1 MDDRKHRVTLR
12 ILIATAVA
20 AMTLAAP
27 AAAKEL
33 DALEAQLDLAWPRE
47 NVEVEGADFW
57 AGQTGPAGPIFSG
70 PQQPVF
76 ICTTI
81 QQGFGNPLVDNQAGR
96 GFMVFNTPGVPAS
109 GIAGWSENCSMNT
122 VVRYFYRAAGQTG
135 DNFTLLPAGPLPT
148 NIVNTTTS
156 DGLTVP
162 YIVRQEIGT
171 INRFIY
177 SIATL
182 APFPDARPG
191 QPNMD
196 AWNKKL
202 IYHFDG
208 GVGIGHQ
215 QGSLPGRARFH
226 EGLRLGYAVAYS
238 TGTRTSTHYNLVLG
252 GETAVMVK
260 AHFVEKYG
268 QPLYTVGVGASGGGI
283 QQYVY
288 GQNHPGLIDAAVA
301 QYSYPDMLTQSIPVG
316 DCELLE
322 HYFDVTDAANPQWA
336 TWTNRMLIEGMAA
349 SNSVINTWKPMIGLP
364 GTPGSTECIRGW
376 RGLTPT
382 VFNPEYKDAGYLA
395 FQPLFD
401 AADWDAVNWSH
412 WDEARNVYGVDAY
425 GFGRNTWD
433 NVGVQYGLRAL
444 KDGTITKAEFL
455 SLNAKIGGW
464 KHPKD
469 MVVNRFPWNG
479 NPATPYDPW
488 DSTNMTLSPD
498 GGVTPAPR
506 TSGDMEGIRRAYEAG
521 HVFVGRIDMPIID
534 VRHYLEPELD
544 MHNSRQSFSARQRMI
559 DAKGH
564 ADNQAIWSGKVIWT
578 GSPPTP
584 QNRVSYDPTP
594 RAFAVIDVWMA
605 NIRANPGLGVAGN
618 KPASA
623 QDLCFDEIGS
633 TIAEGADV
641 WDGILNN
648 NAPGACAARLP
659 PYSSSRIVAGERV
672 AGDTFKCRTIPV
684 AAAMGQRFYGN
695 VRFTREERAR
705 LEQIFPTGV
714 CNYSLPAVRWSN

>member
-1 MDDRKHRVTLR
+1 
-12 ILIATAVA
+12 
-20 AMTLAAP
+20 
-27 AAAKEL
+27 
-33 DALEAQLDLAWPRE
+33 
-47 NVEVEGADFW
+47 
-57 AGQTGPAGPIFSG
+57 
-70 PQQPVF
+70 
-76 ICTTI
+76 
-81 QQGFGNPLVDNQAGR
+81 
-96 GFMVFNTPGVPAS
+96 
-109 GIAGWSENCSMNT
+109 
-122 VVRYFYRAAGQTG
+122 
-135 DNFTLLPAGPLPT
+135 
-148 NIVNTTTS
+148 
-156 DGLTVP
+156 
-162 YIVRQEIGT
+162 
-171 INRFIY
+171 
-177 SIATL
+177 
-182 APFPDARPG
+182 
-191 QPNMD
+191 
-196 AWNKKL
+196 
-202 IYHFDG
+202 
-208 GVGIGHQ
+208 
-215 QGSLPGRARFH
+215 
-226 EGLRLGYAVAYS
+226 
-238 TGTRTSTHYNLVLG
+238 
-252 GETAVMVK
+252 
-260 AHFVEKYG
+260 
-268 QPLYTVGVGASGGGI
+268 
-283 QQYVY
+283 
-288 GQNHPGLIDAAVA
+288 
-301 QYSYPDMLTQSIPVG
+301 
-316 DCELLE
+316 
-322 HYFDVTDAANPQWA
+322 
-336 TWTNRMLIEGMAA
+336 
-349 SNSVINTWKPMIGLP
+349 MIGLP

-672 AGDTFKCRTIPV
+672 AGDTFECRTIPV